1 MQTTID
7 NNQRVF
13 QIITS
18 TGKQVF
24 CNLADIKKVLH
35 NIGAVEGYYTI
46 KHIWNNKALKCSK
59 KLLNDMFKAANIDV
73 NNKIFTID
81 IQAKE
86 WFDKVNGNSYH
97 AGEVTTNF
105 GNENEQTFEFGL
117 SYGYDSHYKQTAF
130 ELLFK
135 NGVIP
140 CDTVAKISDYIK
152 HNKIEVR
159 ANIVRGCKKAELTQY
174 DK

>member
-18 TGKQVF
+18 TDKQVF

-35 NIGAVEGYYTI
+35 NIGAIEGYYTI

-73 NNKIFTID
+73 NNKVFTID

-86 WFDKVNGNSYH
+86 WFDKINGNSYH
-97 AGEVTTNF
+97 AGEVTINY
-105 GNENEQTFEFGL
+105 GNDNAQTFTFGL
-117 SYGYDSHYKQTAF
+117 TYGYDDSYKQTAF
-130 ELLFK
+130 KLLADK
-135 NGVIP
+135 NILPIKEIG
-140 CDTVAKISDYIK
+140 SRYDYIK
-152 HNKIEVR
+152 NNKIEVR
-159 ANIVRGCKKAELTQY
+159 ANIVRGCKKSEL
-174 DK
+174 KG